1 MPRFFPKREDFIQD
15 LEYSLHRNLVLIEIA
30 TQVCVATLL
39 SISYII
45 EMSPSVFCIPLSILK
60 FCLGH
65 LKLVECYGQKYQPN
79 LQFDV
84 GRQHLTCLFR
94 SDPSLSRSTYLRNIR
109 AFSIANSRMDAP
121 SALANST
128 VNLRNSSHL
137 HKF

>member
-1 MPRFFPKREDFIQD
+1 MPRLFPKREDFIQD
-15 LEYSLHRNLVLIEIA
+15 LEYSVHRDFVLIEIA

-45 EMSPSVFCIPLSILK
+45 EMSPCIPPSILE

-65 LKLVECYGQKYQPN
+65 LKLVEFYGQKYQAN

-94 SDPSLSRSTYLRNIR
+94 SDPSLS
-109 AFSIANSRMDAP
+109 
-121 SALANST
+121 
-128 VNLRNSSHL
+128 
-137 HKF
+137 